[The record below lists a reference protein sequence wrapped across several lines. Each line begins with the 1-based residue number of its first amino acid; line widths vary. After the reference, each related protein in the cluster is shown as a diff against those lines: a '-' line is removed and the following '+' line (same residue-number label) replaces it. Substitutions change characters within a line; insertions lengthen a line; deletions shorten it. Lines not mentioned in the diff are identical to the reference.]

1 MSGVGHA
8 LRLARIDVTRM
19 VRKHTDRDGGLGTL
33 VSTVVFALLL
43 AVATVGG
50 GYLAFRLGGSVAA
63 DAVPVPANAI
73 GALRGLAA
81 VVGLVLTVIVVV
93 RAVGQRGT
101 LSNAEG
107 VLTIVPTR
115 EAVVGLL
122 VAEYAYVLLW
132 LGGPTLGVGV
142 GFAAGLGVV
151 WPALAVPVGVAALA
165 VPVVAVGYPL
175 GLGIRH
181 VVTRFAFVAR
191 HKGALIV
198 AMFLGYI
205 ALVVTGSLNRAVV
218 ALFEPLQQ
226 SPTGWYADLL
236 ILGVPGVGATP
247 LRAAGA
253 VGVTAVLAVG
263 GTVAGTRLADAHW
276 FSDPALAGERD
287 EGGERVTAAGSA
299 TPGLDRRLGPYLGV
313 PTAALVVLA
322 WRQAVRAPLKL
333 LYAAYPLLFVVGW
346 IGDIIQTGRVP
357 PALAVGTVVFVTWA
371 AGVIFTLNP
380 LGDQGAGLPTTLLS
394 RVDGRQFVHAHLV
407 ASLAVAV
414 PAGVVLTAGAVLL
427 SPLESTTRLLL
438 VAATPP
444 LMVVASALS
453 VGLGMAFPRFQT
465 VSVTRSVK
473 TVIPSVLAFLLFTLH
488 LLATTASAAVVYDEP
503 IRGLA
508 ASVLG
513 WLLPASLRVDPGTL
527 YGVAAVALAVLVVF
541 PVVSYRYAIRRFDRY
556 TME

>member
-165 VPVVAVGYPL
+165 VPVVAVG
-175 GLGIRH
+175 
-181 VVTRFAFVAR
+181 
-191 HKGALIV
+191 
-198 AMFLGYI
+198 
-205 ALVVTGSLNRAVV
+205 
-218 ALFEPLQQ
+218 
-226 SPTGWYADLL
+226 
-236 ILGVPGVGATP
+236 
-247 LRAAGA
+247 
-253 VGVTAVLAVG
+253 
-263 GTVAGTRLADAHW
+263 
-276 FSDPALAGERD
+276 
-287 EGGERVTAAGSA
+287 
-299 TPGLDRRLGPYLGV
+299 
-313 PTAALVVLA
+313 
-322 WRQAVRAPLKL
+322 
-333 LYAAYPLLFVVGW
+333 
-346 IGDIIQTGRVP
+346 
-357 PALAVGTVVFVTWA
+357 
-371 AGVIFTLNP
+371 
-380 LGDQGAGLPTTLLS
+380 
-394 RVDGRQFVHAHLV
+394 
-407 ASLAVAV
+407 
-414 PAGVVLTAGAVLL
+414 
-427 SPLESTTRLLL
+427 
-438 VAATPP
+438 
-444 LMVVASALS
+444 
-453 VGLGMAFPRFQT
+453 
-465 VSVTRSVK
+465 
-473 TVIPSVLAFLLFTLH
+473 
-488 LLATTASAAVVYDEP
+488 
-503 IRGLA
+503 
-508 ASVLG
+508 
-513 WLLPASLRVDPGTL
+513 
-527 YGVAAVALAVLVVF
+527 
-541 PVVSYRYAIRRFDRY
+541 
-556 TME
+556 